1 MLALAACTTDPLPS
15 ASAVAVEEEDIPLPP
30 RPPRALTAS
39 TYNCIDTSGQRRP
52 STTIQELS
60 TAVPQDCTPYLIE
73 AVRSLT
79 PGYLNLVERQHVDEL
94 LRERQIATL
103 ALNNGA
109 QTAAAQTAAAAAAA
123 HAAAARK
130 LATLKVAEVLLVGQ
144 VVAYDRST
152 RQVTGGIALGGN
164 GVTGQ
169 FVTDLISFS
178 LRAVAVQTGEVLGES
193 SVTKSVTSLQLGG
206 TIVKI
211 FSASI
216 INAELGGAT
225 NEPIGLALRAA
236 VRGALTQL
244 INHGIHDGWW
254 A

>member
-1 MLALAACTTDPLPS
+1 M
-15 ASAVAVEEEDIPLPP
+15 
-30 RPPRALTAS
+30 
-39 TYNCIDTSGQRRP
+39 
-52 STTIQELS
+52 
-60 TAVPQDCTPYLIE
+60 
-73 AVRSLT
+73 
-79 PGYLNLVERQHVDEL
+79 
-94 LRERQIATL
+94 
-103 ALNNGA
+103 
-109 QTAAAQTAAAAAAA
+109 
-123 HAAAARK
+123 
-130 LATLKVAEVLLVGQ
+130 GQ

-152 RQVTGGIALGGN
+152 RQATGGIALGGD
-164 GVTGQ
+164 GLTGA
-169 FVTDLISFS
+169 FVTDLITFS
-178 LRAVAVQTGEVLGES
+178 LRAVAVQSGEVLGES

-244 INHGIHDGWW
+244 INRGIHDGWW